1 MTEKTADAPVEYSGL
16 DKASALLLG
25 LGVELSSKVLQ
36 YLTEG
41 EIERVLLALGRVGA
55 VSPEVRRIALEEAV
69 ELGMAGNSMRG
80 GGVEYSRQL
89 LARAVGPRRG
99 AEILERIS
107 VHQQLSSFEILRN
120 ANPQEVATLL
130 SEEMPQTIAL
140 VLSYLEAKVAADI
153 LTSLPRELQIEVTL
167 RLAMMDRVSPQV
179 VQVVERNLKNK
190 LSSVISEADFRATG
204 GVSFLVKMLNM
215 VDRGV
220 QKTIFEALETSNP
233 SLVEEIQSNMF
244 TFDDVAELD
253 DKTIQRVLR
262 DISKADLAMALK
274 ASPERLREKIFH
286 NLSERARDNLKDE
299 IDVLGPQLAKNVYAA
314 QRRVVDAVRALEEA
328 GEIVIG
334 GGGEEYEVI
343 Q

>member
-1 MTEKTADAPVEYSGL
+1 MADQSASFANGI
-16 DKASALLLG
+16 DKACAVLLG

-36 YLTEG
+36 YLTEA
-41 EIERVLLALGRVGA
+41 EMERVLLALGRAGA
-55 VSPEVRRIALEEAV
+55 ISPDIRTVALSEACDFT
-69 ELGMAGNSMRG
+69 LADNSLRG

-107 VHQQLSSFEILRN
+107 VHQQLSSFEMLRN

-130 SEEMPQTIAL
+130 QDEMPQTIAL

-153 LTSLPRELQIEVTL
+153 MTNMPKELQIEVTL

-190 LSSVISEADFRATG
+190 LSRVISEADFRATG
-204 GVSFLVKMLNM
+204 GVSFLVKMLNQ

-220 QKTIFEALETSNP
+220 QKTIFEALETTNP
-233 SLVEEIQSNMF
+233 KLVEEIRANMF
-244 TFDDVAELD
+244 TFDDLTKLD
-253 DKTIQRVLR
+253 DRAIQRVLR
-262 DISKADLAMALK
+262 DINKADLSMALK
-274 ASPERLREKIFH
+274 AAPERLKEKIFG
-286 NLSERARDNLKDE
+286 NLSERARDNLKEE
-299 IDVLGPQLAKNVYAA
+299 IDILGPQLAKNVYTA
-314 QRRVVDAVRALEEA
+314 QRKIVDAVRVLEES

-334 GGGEEYEVI
+334 GGGDYEVI